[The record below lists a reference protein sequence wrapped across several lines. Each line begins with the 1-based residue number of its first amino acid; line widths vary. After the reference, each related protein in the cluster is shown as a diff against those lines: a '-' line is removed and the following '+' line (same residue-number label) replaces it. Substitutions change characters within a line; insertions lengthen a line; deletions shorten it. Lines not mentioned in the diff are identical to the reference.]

1 MASRAI
7 RRIRSEVVPGS
18 RQATPGGAG
27 RASGKALATVA
38 VRRIAWGVATTIVLV
53 AAIALSGVPAAV
65 SLAGAALRSDPH
77 DGTPLQPHPTGLIAR
92 TTGATSVGP
101 LRLGP
106 DPFDGEASSYLETR
120 GGAVTAGLYDITD
133 HTTWLLNGGTTQAT
147 GSIVKVDILAALV
160 EQAKIDHAPFTTKE
174 EQLAS
179 RMIEYSDNDAATT
192 LWDRA
197 GGRAGIGAVNRRL
210 HLSNT
215 ELSTCVQCPGFPWP
229 GWGLTTTSAT
239 DQLALL
245 RSIVLRRS
253 PFSPG
258 DRRYIEGLMEHVT
271 SSERWGISAGIPT
284 DVTVAL
290 KDGWLPLNDSD
301 TDWQVNSVGWVHG
314 RGRDYLLVVLTTGN
328 PTEQYGIDTI
338 DGLAQIL
345 WNKLDP

>member
-1 MASRAI
+1 MASRPI
-7 RRIRSEVVPGS
+7 QRTRSEVVPGCKHARPDGGLPARS
-18 RQATPGGAG
+18 DLGAT
-27 RASGKALATVA
+27 LAM
-38 VRRIAWGVATTIVLV
+38 RRIAGGVTAIIFLVVAT
-53 AAIALSGVPAAV
+53 ALSSP
-65 SLAGAALRSDPH
+65 LAGAHLAGAVSRSAVRDHANPDRH
-77 DGTPLQPHPTGLIAR
+77 RAELIAQ
-92 TTGATSVGP
+92 TTGGTSAGP

-120 GGAVTAGLYDITD
+120 GGRVTAGLFDIND
-133 HTTWLLNGGTTQAT
+133 HTTWLLHGTTTQAT

-160 EQAKIDHAPFTTKE
+160 EQAKIDRAPFTAKD

-192 LWDRA
+192 LWNRA
-197 GGRAGIGAVNRRL
+197 GGPVGIGAVNRRL

-253 PFSPG
+253 PLSPG
-258 DRRYIEGLMEHVT
+258 DRRYIQGLMEHVT
-271 SSERWGISAGIPT
+271 PSERWGISAGVPS

-345 WNKLDP
+345 WSKLGP